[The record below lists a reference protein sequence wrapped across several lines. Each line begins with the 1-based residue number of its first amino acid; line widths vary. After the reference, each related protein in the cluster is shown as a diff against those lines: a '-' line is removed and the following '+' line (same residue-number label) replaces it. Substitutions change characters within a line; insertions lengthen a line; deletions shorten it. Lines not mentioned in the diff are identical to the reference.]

1 MKHLFLG
8 IILSLFTFS
17 SFAQDYYWVGGSGDW
32 SEYAT
37 HWATA
42 SGGTTFHTQEPTSTN
57 NVFFDANSFSASGQ
71 VITTSGTINC
81 HDMDWSGTTNSP
93 TFNRLDVN
101 TLNVSG
107 SITLAANATYNISKV
122 FLISDETGKT
132 LDFKGDRL
140 VGANVMIIG
149 NGEWN
154 LQSSILS
161 KNIYFQSGT
170 LNTNDFDINVTFNFY
185 LQSTGAKV
193 FNMGSSSIT
202 TPGWRVTGSN
212 ITLNAGTSTI
222 TSNSFLG
229 DENGSGSFNYYN
241 LHLLTS
247 SLGSLK
253 SSASFNEITIDP
265 GTQLELESGATFT
278 ANSIIANG
286 DKFNPI
292 TMYTTSTGTE
302 ATFNVASGT
311 INTSY
316 LILTDVHATG
326 GATFNA
332 DQSVDNGNNTGWNI
346 TPITSQDY
354 YWVGNG
360 GNWNDVAHWATSSGG
375 STTYGSYPGQ
385 LDNVFF
391 DNNSFNVNNQEVI
404 INTPAQ
410 CNNMDWTGASNNP
423 KVMADTDNPINVY
436 GSAIFTNGVSKDI
449 YKLNMLSNNAA
460 NTFTSGNTGKF
471 REIKFDG
478 NGEWTLQDSI
488 SCNDFSIK
496 NGTVNLNDQPIY
508 ATNSFSMYPNPSD
521 LITLNMGNS
530 HVYSNQLAIG
540 DQSPSVI
547 TINSET
553 STIELSENATFD
565 GEGFTFNNV
574 IFNSGI
580 GIIAITTGNNTFTNL
595 TLKPGLQLTMPA
607 NKTQTITGDLIM
619 NGTSAEPISIKS
631 SIDGTPTSFSKA
643 TGTVEGNYVTLQDN
657 TATGGATFNARGSID
672 NGNNTGWN
680 FIKLAQAITFDAIG
694 AKTTLDPTF
703 DLTATASSGLAL
715 TYVSSDESVATI
727 SGSTVTI
734 IGIGTTTITAS
745 QSGNGDYE
753 PAPDAQ
759 QVLTVTKTSQTI
771 TFSPLVSKTIGDPA
785 FDLTA
790 TASSGLALTY
800 VSSDESVATIS
811 GSTVTIIGAGTTTIT
826 ASQSGNGDYEPAPN
840 AQQVLTVTKTS
851 QTITFSPLI
860 SKTIGDPA
868 FDLTATASSGLAV
881 TYVSSD
887 ESVAT
892 ISGSTVT
899 IIGAGTTTIT
909 ASQSGNGDY
918 EPAADAQQVLT
929 VTVIKA
935 DQSIIFDGLAAKT
948 FGDANFELTATASS
962 GLTITYVSS
971 DLNVA
976 TISGSTVT
984 IIGAGTSTITA
995 SQVGD
1000 GSTNPAP
1007 NVEQVLTV
1015 NKAEQVIT
1023 FESIADK
1030 LTTDADF
1037 DVVASATSGLALSY
1051 TIAGPA
1057 SISGTT
1063 VNLNGE
1069 GTVTVTASQSGN
1081 NNYNAATDVDVSFLV
1096 TAALVDQTITF
1107 GSLATKTF
1115 GDEAFDLSASTTS
1128 DLAITYVSSDE
1139 SVATISGSTVTIIG
1153 AGSTI
1158 ITASQAG
1165 DGTYNPAT
1173 DVEQTLTVS
1182 KADQILTLE
1191 SITDKLT
1198 TDAAF
1203 DVVTSSSAGL
1213 TVSLSI
1219 SGPASLVG
1227 TTITLDGTEG
1237 TVTVTATHL
1246 GNANYNAATE
1256 VSVSFAITT
1265 PTLSDQIITFDA
1277 IEDQLIENGSLTL
1290 IALASS
1296 NLALSYEIVNGPASI
1311 DGNIITFTGLGMVTI
1326 KASQAGNSEFNPA
1339 TPVEQT
1345 FEIVTVTALE
1355 VGKTT
1360 SISFYPNPA
1369 QNAVNIKG
1377 TYQALKII
1385 NINGGVVYQSMEQK
1399 NRIDISQLIS
1409 GNYIMLISTKNGTE
1423 THKLVKK

>member
-17 SFAQDYYWVGGSGDW
+17 SYAQDYYWVGGSGDW

-122 FLISDETGKT
+122 ILISDEIGKT

-140 VGANVMIIG
+140 VGANVIIIG

-193 FNMGSSSIT
+193 FNMGSSFIT
-202 TPGWRVTGSN
+202 TPGWRVNGSN

-222 TSNSFLG
+222 TSKSFLG
-229 DENGSGSFNYYN
+229 DGTGSGSFNYYN
-241 LHLLTS
+241 LHLLAS
-247 SLGSLK
+247 SYGYFK

-265 GTQLELESGATFT
+265 GAQLELEPGATFT
-278 ANSIIANG
+278 ANNIIANG

-292 TMYTTSTGTE
+292 TMYSTSTGTE

-311 INTSY
+311 INASY

-360 GNWNDVAHWATSSGG
+360 GNWNEVAHWATTSGG
-375 STTYGSYPGQ
+375 STKHTSYPGQ

-404 INTPAQ
+404 INIPAQ

-423 KVMADTDNPINVY
+423 KVMADTGNPINVY
-436 GSAIFTNGVSKDI
+436 GAAIFTNGVSKEVRF
-449 YKLNMLSNNAA
+449 LNMMSDA
-460 NTFTSGNTGKF
+460 NGNTLTSGNNGIIHY
-471 REIKFDG
+471 IKFIG
-478 NGEWTLQDSI
+478 RGEWTLQDSI
-488 SCNDFSIK
+488 SCNGFQIR

-508 ATNSFSMYPNPSD
+508 ATNSFSMFPEASD
-521 LITLNMGNS
+521 HITLNMGNS
-530 HVYSNQLAIG
+530 HVYSNQFVVS
-540 DQSPSVI
+540 DFTPSVI
-547 TINSET
+547 TINSGT
-553 STIELSENATFD
+553 STIELSGNTTFD
-565 GEGFTFNNV
+565 GEGLTFNNV
-574 IFNSGI
+574 IFNSGMSS
-580 GIIAITTGNNTFTNL
+580 ITSGNNTFANL
-595 TLKPGLQLTMPA
+595 TLKPGVQLTMPA
-607 NKTQTITGDLIM
+607 NRYQTITGDLII
-619 NGTSAEPISIKS
+619 NGTSVEPISVKS
-631 SIDGTPTSFSKA
+631 SIDGTQATFSKA

-657 TATGGATFNARGSID
+657 TATGGATFNARASID

-680 FIKLAQAITFDAIG
+680 FIKLAQTIAFDAIG

-715 TYVSSDESVATI
+715 TYISSNEA
-727 SGSTVTI
+727 
-734 IGIGTTTITAS
+734 
-745 QSGNGDYE
+745 
-753 PAPDAQ
+753 
-759 QVLTVTKTSQTI
+759 
-771 TFSPLVSKTIGDPA
+771 
-785 FDLTA
+785 
-790 TASSGLALTY
+790 
-800 VSSDESVATIS
+800 VATIS

-851 QTITFSPLI
+851 QTITFSPLV

-881 TYVSSD
+881 TYTSSD
-887 ESVAT
+887 EAVAT

-962 GLTITYVSS
+962 GLAVTYVSS

-976 TISGSTVT
+976 TISGRTVT

-1015 NKAEQVIT
+1015 NKAQQVIT

-1037 DVVASATSGLALSY
+1037 DVVASATSGLTLSY
-1051 TIAGPA
+1051 AITGPA

-1063 VNLNGE
+1063 VSLNGE
-1069 GTVTVTASQSGN
+1069 GMVVITASQMGDD
-1081 NNYNAATDVDVSFLV
+1081 NYNSAADVDVSFLI

-1115 GDEAFDLSASTTS
+1115 GDEDFDLTATASS
-1128 DLAITYVSSDE
+1128 NLSVTYSSSDE
-1139 SVATISGSTVTIIG
+1139 TVATITGSTVTIIG
-1153 AGSTI
+1153 AGTST

-1165 DGTYNPAT
+1165 DETYNSAT
-1173 DVEQTLTVS
+1173 SVQQTLTVN
-1182 KADQILTLE
+1182 KADQTISLE
-1191 SITDKLT
+1191 AIADKLT

-1213 TVSLSI
+1213 TVTLSI
-1219 SGPASLVG
+1219 AGPASLAG

-1237 TVTVTATHL
+1237 TVTLTATQL
-1246 GNANYNAATE
+1246 GNANYNEATE

-1265 PTLSDQIITFDA
+1265 PALSDQIITFDA

-1290 IALASS
+1290 IASASS
-1296 NLALSYEIVNGPASI
+1296 ELAITYEVISGPATLN
-1311 DGNIITFTGLGMVTI
+1311 GNVVTFTGLGMVTI
-1326 KASQAGNSEFNPA
+1326 KALQAGNSEFAPA

-1369 QNAVNIKG
+1369 QNAVHIKG
-1377 TYQALKII
+1377 AYQALKII